1 MNTLGRSLAGTL
13 LVLACSAAAVAQTNP
28 PPPVLQIT
36 REFTKPGKNGTVH
49 EKAESAF
56 VQAMTKAKWPTHYV
70 GMTSLSGKMRCLFL
84 TRYES
89 YEAWEKDTAA
99 IAKNEALSAALDRA
113 QEADGALLD
122 EVDQGVFVFHE
133 EMSLR
138 TMSDISKQRYLDISA
153 YHVKPGHRK
162 EWEEAVKLVKAAY
175 EKGVPS
181 AHWGMYEQMYGG
193 DGGTFVV
200 LTARKTLAELDQ
212 NPMNGKAYAE
222 AMGEEGMRKL
232 NDLVEKSIESS
243 QHQLFAFN
251 PKMSYVEDSWIKS
264 DDFWKVKP
272 AATPA
277 AKPAAEAKKP

>member
-222 AMGEEGMRKL
+222 AMGEEGIRKL

-251 PKMSYVEDSWIKS
+251 PKMSYVEGSWIKS